1 MDKKNGTEKPCL
13 SHHQYACL
21 IINTLVSISA
31 FMIPSP
37 TVYTSKQYGALSVL
51 IGLVQAIVLGY
62 LVVKLG
68 LMYPDKTVIEYSQ
81 DILGKVAGKIVGL
94 IFLLTFFSVNVLA
107 LRQFTLPFQAF
118 VSVDIPYTVI
128 LIMTMILVVYVLAK
142 GLKTLSICS
151 ELIINF
157 LAIFFILLMI
167 LPMRNLDWINIKPL
181 VPHDW
186 GMTIKGSFLSASFL
200 AEDII
205 GLMLIPYVK
214 DKKKIMKSNQLA
226 VLISGLCISGV
237 TAVEIL
243 TMGYERVDSTI
254 FSTFMLLREAQFS
267 QTLERLE
274 SVAIA
279 MWGGLV
285 FIKLS
290 LYMFILA
297 EGFREW
303 LGLKDNKKIGFIL
316 APIIVICSM
325 IPQNITQVVR
335 FPNHVWVSYVYP
347 IVLFALPILLLLIS
361 VIKKRGE
368 KN

>member
-1 MDKKNGTEKPCL
+1 
-13 SHHQYACL
+13 
-21 IINTLVSISA
+21 
-31 FMIPSP
+31 
-37 TVYTSKQYGALSVL
+37 
-51 IGLVQAIVLGY
+51 
-62 LVVKLG
+62 
-68 LMYPDKTVIEYSQ
+68 
-81 DILGKVAGKIVGL
+81 
-94 IFLLTFFSVNVLA
+94 
-107 LRQFTLPFQAF
+107 
-118 VSVDIPYTVI
+118 
-128 LIMTMILVVYVLAK
+128 
-142 GLKTLSICS
+142 
-151 ELIINF
+151 
-157 LAIFFILLMI
+157 
-167 LPMRNLDWINIKPL
+167 
-181 VPHDW
+181 
-186 GMTIKGSFLSASFL
+186 
-200 AEDII
+200 
-205 GLMLIPYVK
+205 
-214 DKKKIMKSNQLA
+214 MKSNQLA

-335 FPNHVWVSYVYP
+335 FPSHVWVSYFYP

-361 VIKKRGE
+361 VIKKWGE